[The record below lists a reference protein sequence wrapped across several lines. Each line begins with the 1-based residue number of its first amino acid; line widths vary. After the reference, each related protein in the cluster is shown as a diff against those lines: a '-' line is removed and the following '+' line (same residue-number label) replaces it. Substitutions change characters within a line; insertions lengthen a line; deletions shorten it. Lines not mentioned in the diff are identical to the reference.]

1 MQGNPYGKIEEVNE
15 SKQDKILFDTVS
27 GTTDLNGDISTLVPI
42 NTRYIISG
50 RYDMAGANGG
60 VLPMIYK
67 AGNFWYFHCYDTVG
81 GNLANTSVTIKYA
94 YI

>member
-15 SKQDKILFDTVS
+15 SKQDKILFDSVS
-27 GTTDLNGDISTLVPI
+27 GTTDLNGNLATSLSI
-42 NTRYIISG
+42 NARYIIAG

-60 VLPMIYK
+60 VVPMIYK
-67 AGNFWYFHCYDTVG
+67 TGNVWYFHCYDTLG
-81 GNLANTSVTIKYA
+81 DNLASSTVTIKYA